1 MKTIVVYYSHGGKT
15 KAVAQG
21 VALEFQCGTEEIRLK
36 KVQGKKPG
44 AVDMM
49 QKRKKGQL
57 PAIYHESLNLNKQQT
72 IILGG
77 PIWGGT
83 VAAPIYSL
91 INHIDWKNKTVA
103 VFVTAALFGTSKA
116 LAKLKKELESR
127 GATVNDQKAFFSLL
141 RNPKTLKT
149 AGAHWA
155 KDLKKQATD
164 KH

>member
-1 MKTIVVYYSHGGKT
+1 MKTVVAYYSHGGKT

-21 VALEFQCGTEEIRLK
+21 VALELQCGTEEIRLK
-36 KVQGKKPG
+36 KIHGKKPG

-57 PAIYHESLNLNKQQT
+57 PAIYHESLNLNKQRT

-83 VAAPIYSL
+83 VAAPVFSL
-91 INHIDWKNKTVA
+91 INHTDWKNKTVA
-103 VFVTAALFGTSKA
+103 IFVTAALFGTSKA

-127 GATVNDQKAFFSLL
+127 GATITGQKAFFSSF

-149 AGAHWA
+149 AGARWA
-155 KDLKKQATD
+155 KTLKNTK
-164 KH
+164 